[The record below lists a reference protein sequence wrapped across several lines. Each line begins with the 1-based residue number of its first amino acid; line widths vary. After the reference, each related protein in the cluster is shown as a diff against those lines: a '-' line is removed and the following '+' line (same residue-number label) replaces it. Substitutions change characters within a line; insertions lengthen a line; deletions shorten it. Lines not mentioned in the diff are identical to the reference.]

1 MKLKRETIRR
11 MIKESLMQE
20 ALRFN
25 ELEYTLLLKCKVDQM
40 LYYLLL
46 DSSCIQLIDRLFEKV
61 KEVSDGDNWDR
72 YTKTHPIISNIMSD
86 YRHLVLGMVA
96 VRDVRGPLGSTEIN
110 LFAANEGWGPT
121 LHDIVM
127 GEANGIIADRRSV
140 TQDAYDVYKFYHDN
154 REDVQKTPLDSIYHK
169 WTPSTDDDAEWGG
182 GAMFSDG
189 SFQSVDDKSITQ
201 QKFNSDPLNWVY
213 RREPVPQAQQAYNNA
228 YALLSVFEKWNGI
241 GSKDV
246 LDYFTKK
253 LSLRFFG
260 SKY

>member
-1 MKLKRETIRR
+1 MERLREIIRR
-11 MIKESLMQE
+11 MIKESLIQE

-25 ELEYTLLLKCKVDQM
+25 ELEDTLLLKCKVDQM
-40 LYYLLL
+40 VYYLLL
-46 DSSCIQLIDRLFEKV
+46 DSRCTQVIDRLFEKL
-61 KEVSDGDNWDR
+61 KEVPDGD
-72 YTKTHPIISNIMSD
+72 KTDQIVSNIMSD
-86 YRHLVLGMVA
+86 HRYLVLGMVA

-110 LFAANEGWGPT
+110 LFAATEGWGPT

-127 GEANGIIADRRSV
+127 GESDGIVADRRSV

-154 REDVQKTPLDSIYHK
+154 RQDVQKTPLDSIHHK
-169 WTPSTDDDAEWGG
+169 WTPDTDDDTEWGG

-213 RREPVPQAQQAYNNA
+213 SRGPVLQAQKAYNNA
-228 YALLSVFEKWNGI
+228 RALLVVFEKWNGKR
-241 GSKDV
+241 SKHV

-253 LSLRFFG
+253 LALKYFG